1 LMPFSSSLTKRRNF
15 SNYQVKLPALKGGAC
30 GALAGQDFF
39 AKEIQ

>member
-1 LMPFSSSLTKRRNF
+1 MAALPGKVISLNI
-15 SNYQVKLPALKGGAC
+15 VPLDPALKGETC